1 MGVVERTRPLLK
13 KVLQTFK
20 PCELIKYNSENNK
33 IIIECIID
41 LIKFSIDELSRK
53 VDEDIKNLN
62 KLYNDL
68 NISRKYYLD
77 KRYIES
83 ILDRLRDKGILNFDG
98 SRYILE
104 EEYKEFLKE
113 FFGYVH
119 ATTVRTG
126 LLRYILLSK
135 KRILLWAVINI
146 DQSCFDKES
155 IESVIEKS
163 FKYDSRLYNKLYKKY
178 GIRQDENIFIINN
191 KDETYEKIL
200 DDILR
205 GYYSWQL
212 MRTRGEIRQLIIGLM
227 MHYKEISG
235 KEIIKE
241 LKFQGYEFDKSLVYY
256 HLRKLKEEGYIENV
270 KRTDT
275 RGREEYYMLKPDVIE
290 KPSKEELRKRLESIL
305 DYFGINNRQKFIN
318 EVLTKINNNKLSL
331 PELNTFCE
339 QLDVLRNNVSSNLWE
354 LLLEYLGDEFKNGT
368 TLISTIINTI
378 INLYTRR

>member
-1 MGVVERTRPLLK
+1 MEIAKRTMPLLK
-13 KVLQTFK
+13 RVLQAFE
-20 PCELIKYNSENNK
+20 PRELIDDNFRIKE
-33 IIIECIID
+33 IIISMVN
-41 LIKFSIDELSRK
+41 LSKFSIDELIESYIN
-53 VDEDIKNLN
+53 ELN
-62 KLYNDL
+62 KLYQPL
-68 NISRKYYLD
+68 NLKIENPKID
-77 KRYIES
+77 KQYIES
-83 ILDRLRDKGILNFDG
+83 MLDRLRDKGILNFDG
-98 SRYILE
+98 SRYTLTK
-104 EEYKEFLKE
+104 EYKEFLKE

-146 DQSCFDKES
+146 DQSHFDKES

-178 GIRQDENIFIINN
+178 GIRQDKNIFIINN

-227 MHYKEISG
+227 MHNKEISG

-270 KRTDT
+270 RRTDT
-275 RGREEYYMLKPDVIE
+275 RGREEYYMLKPNVIE